1 MRNISFERICRT
13 RSVFSWL
20 VAGAICLMANSAR
33 ADQLMIELAQNKTC
47 LGCHQVDKK
56 RVGPGFQQVSE
67 RYKGQSEAVPHLVE
81 VILKGGRGNWGAIPM
96 PAQTRVS
103 PEQAQQLAQWILS
116 LTPTK

>member
-1 MRNISFERICRT
+1 MHK
-13 RSVFSWL
+13 VFFNKLCKNRLASCLMVTGALLL
-20 VAGAICLMANSAR
+20 VANPVHAEQTML
-33 ADQLMIELAQNKTC
+33 ELAQKKTC

-67 RYKGQSEAVPHLVE
+67 RYKGQAEAEPHLVE

-103 PEQAQQLAQWILS
+103 PEQAKQLAQWILS
-116 LTPTK
+116 LSPKQ